1 MRSDSTSLERACD
14 DIVEALETDLDH
26 VKAHTRLT
34 VKASEWRAKG
44 EDGSLLLR
52 GRDLEDA
59 EATLASA
66 DREPRPTELQTRFVL
81 ASRKASGRRQRT
93 GIAIAVCVAL
103 VAATLGLAAWIQ
115 RGSAVR
121 NEQEAVAR
129 AAESRSR
136 ELASAAIDQLETDP
150 ELSLLLASEALK
162 VEQTPEAVDSMRQS
176 IDESRVRSSFTEHDG
191 PVSVVRY
198 SPDGDRLLTASYD
211 GTARIQDLASGTD
224 PLVLA
229 GHTDLIAAASFS
241 SDGSRVLTT
250 SYDGTAKIWETDSG
264 REVATFL
271 GTGGGIFDAELTPDG
286 ETVIT
291 GDGDGNV
298 LAWDAETGERLTTL
312 GKHDR
317 PVYDVSVSPDGS
329 LAASAS
335 DDDTAKVMGPR
346 EWRT

>member
-1 MRSDSTSLERACD
+1 MGTWSWSLPDLAHSKVCAQELEHARSAGKRIVPVAIRRTDPESVPTFLAELNWIDAIDSTSLESACD

-34 VKASEWRAKG
+34 VKASEWKAKG

-52 GRDLEDA
+52 GRDLEGA

-191 PVSVVRY
+191 PVSVVQY

-211 GTARIQDLASGTD
+211 GTARIQDLASGRTRSSSQD
-224 PLVLA
+224 TRISSPRQA
-229 GHTDLIAAASFS
+229 SARMAAASS
-241 SDGSRVLTT
+241 PPATT
-250 SYDGTAKIWETDSG
+250 GRPRSG
-264 REVATFL
+264 RRTRGGKWPRSSVPEVASSM
-271 GTGGGIFDAELTPDG
+271 P
-286 ETVIT
+286 
-291 GDGDGNV
+291 
-298 LAWDAETGERLTTL
+298 
-312 GKHDR
+312 
-317 PVYDVSVSPDGS
+317 S
-329 LAASAS
+329 
-335 DDDTAKVMGPR
+335 
-346 EWRT
+346 